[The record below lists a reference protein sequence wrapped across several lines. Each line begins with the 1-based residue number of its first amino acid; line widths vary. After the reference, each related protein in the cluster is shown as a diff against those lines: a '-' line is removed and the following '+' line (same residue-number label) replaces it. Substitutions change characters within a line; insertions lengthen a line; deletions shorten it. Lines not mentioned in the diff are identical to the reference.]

1 MKRRITKQIKVGKVG
16 IGSDYPISVQSMT
29 TTKTRNTD
37 ETIQQVYE
45 LANNGAD
52 IVRVTCN
59 DIEAAK
65 SLVNISTRSPVPIIA
80 DIHFQYKLAL
90 AAIEAGVQG
99 LRLNPGNIRNE
110 KHIKAVAKEALLAN
124 VPIRIGV
131 NAGSLDKD
139 ISKKYGDST
148 PKALVESAL
157 KELKYLEE
165 VEFHNIK
172 ISVKHS
178 NVPLMIESYR
188 LLSEKVDYPLHLGV
202 TEAGPLPGGLI
213 KSVSGISTLLSEG
226 IGDTIR
232 FSFIN
237 HMFAKWIKSHRD
249 LPMLINQWAN
259 VVRWEMRT
267 RLFLRTSEF
276 LWQEGHTAHK
286 TQEEATS
293 EALQM
298 LDIYAEFAE
307 NAAGV
312 SVVKGIKSANE
323 RFAGAT
329 TTYSIE
335 AMMKDKKALQA
346 GTSHELGQNFSKA
359 FEIQYSDENNEL
371 QHPFQTSWGVSTRL
385 IGMIIMAHGDDKGLQ
400 LPPKL
405 APTQSVLIPIIPN
418 EDSKSVVLETV
429 NKLHEE
435 LRESYRMKID
445 DRDNISPGFKFNEW
459 ELKGVPLRI
468 EIGPKDIEKN
478 SVVFSRRDGVDG
490 KNSIS
495 INEVSQKLKDNLD
508 DIQSNLLETS
518 KNFRK
523 DNTIHVDSKA
533 ELIDTLNSTPGF
545 VTCYWDENTSDEIE
559 IKDLTKATLRC
570 YLLENEG
577 SAKAV
582 NNESVEGKK
591 AIFSKAY

>member
-1 MKRRITKQIKVGKVG
+1 MVEKITPMSEDFNEWYTDIIQQAQLADYSPVKGTMVIRPYGYSLWEGVQAYLDKKFKETGHENAYFPLFIPNSFIQKEAEHVEGFSPELATVTHAGGKELEEPLVVRPT
-16 IGSDYPISVQSMT
+16 S
-29 TTKTRNTD
+29 
-37 ETIQQVYE
+37 ETI
-45 LANNGAD
+45 
-52 IVRVTCN
+52 
-59 DIEAAK
+59 
-65 SLVNISTRSPVPIIA
+65 
-80 DIHFQYKLAL
+80 
-90 AAIEAGVQG
+90 
-99 LRLNPGNIRNE
+99 
-110 KHIKAVAKEALLAN
+110 
-124 VPIRIGV
+124 
-131 NAGSLDKD
+131 
-139 ISKKYGDST
+139 
-148 PKALVESAL
+148 
-157 KELKYLEE
+157 
-165 VEFHNIK
+165 
-172 ISVKHS
+172 
-178 NVPLMIESYR
+178 
-188 LLSEKVDYPLHLGV
+188 
-202 TEAGPLPGGLI
+202 
-213 KSVSGISTLLSEG
+213 
-226 IGDTIR
+226 
-232 FSFIN
+232 IN

-435 LRESYRMKID
+435 LRERYRMKID

-468 EIGPKDIEKN
+468 EIGPKDIDKN

-495 INEVSQKLKDNLD
+495 INEVSEKLKDNLD

-559 IKDLTKATLRC
+559 IKDITKATLRC

>member
-1 MKRRITKQIKVGKVG
+1 MVEKITPMSEDFNEWYTDIIQQAQLADYSPVKGTMVIRPYGYSLWEGVQAYLDKKFKETGHENAYFPLFIPNSFIQKEAEHVEGFSPELATVTHAGGKELEEPLVVRPT
-16 IGSDYPISVQSMT
+16 S
-29 TTKTRNTD
+29 
-37 ETIQQVYE
+37 ETI
-45 LANNGAD
+45 
-52 IVRVTCN
+52 
-59 DIEAAK
+59 
-65 SLVNISTRSPVPIIA
+65 
-80 DIHFQYKLAL
+80 
-90 AAIEAGVQG
+90 
-99 LRLNPGNIRNE
+99 
-110 KHIKAVAKEALLAN
+110 
-124 VPIRIGV
+124 
-131 NAGSLDKD
+131 
-139 ISKKYGDST
+139 
-148 PKALVESAL
+148 
-157 KELKYLEE
+157 
-165 VEFHNIK
+165 
-172 ISVKHS
+172 
-178 NVPLMIESYR
+178 
-188 LLSEKVDYPLHLGV
+188 
-202 TEAGPLPGGLI
+202 
-213 KSVSGISTLLSEG
+213 
-226 IGDTIR
+226 
-232 FSFIN
+232 IN

-435 LRESYRMKID
+435 LRKSYRMKID

>member
-1 MKRRITKQIKVGKVG
+1 MVEKITPMSEDFNEWYTDIIQQAQLADYSPVKGTMVIRPYGYSLWEGVQAYLDKKFKETGHENAYFPLFIPNSFIKKEAEHVEGFSPELATVTHAGGKELEEPLVVRPT
-16 IGSDYPISVQSMT
+16 S
-29 TTKTRNTD
+29 
-37 ETIQQVYE
+37 ETI
-45 LANNGAD
+45 
-52 IVRVTCN
+52 
-59 DIEAAK
+59 
-65 SLVNISTRSPVPIIA
+65 
-80 DIHFQYKLAL
+80 
-90 AAIEAGVQG
+90 
-99 LRLNPGNIRNE
+99 
-110 KHIKAVAKEALLAN
+110 
-124 VPIRIGV
+124 
-131 NAGSLDKD
+131 
-139 ISKKYGDST
+139 
-148 PKALVESAL
+148 
-157 KELKYLEE
+157 
-165 VEFHNIK
+165 
-172 ISVKHS
+172 
-178 NVPLMIESYR
+178 
-188 LLSEKVDYPLHLGV
+188 
-202 TEAGPLPGGLI
+202 
-213 KSVSGISTLLSEG
+213 
-226 IGDTIR
+226 
-232 FSFIN
+232 IN
-237 HMFAKWIKSHRD
+237 HMFARWIKSHRD

-307 NAAGV
+307 NAAAV

-335 AMMKDKKALQA
+335 AMMKDMKALQA

-400 LPPKL
+400 LPPNL

-418 EDSKSVVLETV
+418 EDSKSIVLETV
-429 NKLHEE
+429 NNLHEE
-435 LRESYRMKID
+435 LRKDYRIKID

-468 EIGPKDIEKN
+468 EIGPKDIENN
-478 SVVFSRRDGVDG
+478 SVVFSRRDGVNG
-490 KNSIS
+490 KSSIS
-495 INEVSQKLKDNLD
+495 IDDVSQKLKENLD

-523 DNTIHVDSKA
+523 ENTIHVDSKA

>member
-1 MKRRITKQIKVGKVG
+1 MVEKITPMSEDFNEWYTDIIQQAQLADYSPVKGTMVIRPYGYSLWEGVQAYLDKKFKETGHENAYFPLFIPNSFIKKEAEHVEGFSPELATVTHAGGKELEEPLVVRPT
-16 IGSDYPISVQSMT
+16 S
-29 TTKTRNTD
+29 
-37 ETIQQVYE
+37 ETI
-45 LANNGAD
+45 
-52 IVRVTCN
+52 
-59 DIEAAK
+59 
-65 SLVNISTRSPVPIIA
+65 
-80 DIHFQYKLAL
+80 
-90 AAIEAGVQG
+90 
-99 LRLNPGNIRNE
+99 
-110 KHIKAVAKEALLAN
+110 
-124 VPIRIGV
+124 
-131 NAGSLDKD
+131 
-139 ISKKYGDST
+139 
-148 PKALVESAL
+148 
-157 KELKYLEE
+157 
-165 VEFHNIK
+165 
-172 ISVKHS
+172 
-178 NVPLMIESYR
+178 
-188 LLSEKVDYPLHLGV
+188 
-202 TEAGPLPGGLI
+202 
-213 KSVSGISTLLSEG
+213 
-226 IGDTIR
+226 
-232 FSFIN
+232 IN
-237 HMFAKWIKSHRD
+237 YMFARWIKSHRD

-307 NAAGV
+307 NAAAV

-335 AMMKDKKALQA
+335 AMMKDMKALQA

-400 LPPKL
+400 LPPNL

-429 NKLHEE
+429 NNLHEE
-435 LRESYRMKID
+435 LRKDYRIKID

-468 EIGPKDIEKN
+468 EIGPKDIENN
-478 SVVFSRRDGVDG
+478 SVVFSRRDGVNG
-490 KNSIS
+490 KSSIS
-495 INEVSQKLKDNLD
+495 IDEISQKLKENLD

-523 DNTIHVDSKA
+523 ENTIHVDSKA

-570 YLLENEG
+570 YLLDNED
-577 SAKAV
+577 SAKSV

>member
-1 MKRRITKQIKVGKVG
+1 MVEKITPMSEDFNEWYTDIIQQAQLADYSPVKGTMVIRPYGYSLWEGVQAYLDKKFKETGHENAYFPLFIPNSFIQKEAEHVEGFSPELATVTHAGGKELEEPLVVRPT
-16 IGSDYPISVQSMT
+16 S
-29 TTKTRNTD
+29 
-37 ETIQQVYE
+37 ETI
-45 LANNGAD
+45 
-52 IVRVTCN
+52 
-59 DIEAAK
+59 
-65 SLVNISTRSPVPIIA
+65 
-80 DIHFQYKLAL
+80 
-90 AAIEAGVQG
+90 
-99 LRLNPGNIRNE
+99 
-110 KHIKAVAKEALLAN
+110 
-124 VPIRIGV
+124 
-131 NAGSLDKD
+131 
-139 ISKKYGDST
+139 
-148 PKALVESAL
+148 
-157 KELKYLEE
+157 
-165 VEFHNIK
+165 
-172 ISVKHS
+172 
-178 NVPLMIESYR
+178 
-188 LLSEKVDYPLHLGV
+188 
-202 TEAGPLPGGLI
+202 
-213 KSVSGISTLLSEG
+213 
-226 IGDTIR
+226 
-232 FSFIN
+232 IN

-249 LPMLINQWAN
+249 LPMLVNQWAN

-400 LPPKL
+400 LPPKI

>member
-1 MKRRITKQIKVGKVG
+1 MVEKITPMSEDFNEWYTDIIQQAQLA
-16 IGSDYPISVQSMT
+16 DYSPVKGTMVIRPYGYSLWEGVQSYLDKKFKET
-29 TTKTRNTD
+29 GHENAYFPLFIPNSFIQKEAEHVEGFSPELATVTHAGGKELEEPLVVRPTS
-37 ETIQQVYE
+37 ETI
-45 LANNGAD
+45 
-52 IVRVTCN
+52 
-59 DIEAAK
+59 
-65 SLVNISTRSPVPIIA
+65 
-80 DIHFQYKLAL
+80 
-90 AAIEAGVQG
+90 
-99 LRLNPGNIRNE
+99 
-110 KHIKAVAKEALLAN
+110 
-124 VPIRIGV
+124 
-131 NAGSLDKD
+131 
-139 ISKKYGDST
+139 
-148 PKALVESAL
+148 
-157 KELKYLEE
+157 
-165 VEFHNIK
+165 
-172 ISVKHS
+172 
-178 NVPLMIESYR
+178 
-188 LLSEKVDYPLHLGV
+188 
-202 TEAGPLPGGLI
+202 
-213 KSVSGISTLLSEG
+213 
-226 IGDTIR
+226 
-232 FSFIN
+232 IN

-286 TQEEATS
+286 TQEEATI

-359 FEIQYSDENNEL
+359 FEIQYSDEKNEL

-435 LRESYRMKID
+435 LRLSYRIKID

-508 DIQSNLLETS
+508 GIQSNLLETS

-523 DNTIHVDSKA
+523 DNTIHVDNKA

-570 YLLENEG
+570 YLMENG
-577 SAKAV
+577 DSAKAV

>member
-1 MKRRITKQIKVGKVG
+1 MVEKITPMSEDFNEWYTDIIQQAQLADYSPVKGTMVIRPYGYSLWEGVQAYLDKKFKETGHENAYFPLFIPNSFIQKEAEHVEGFSPELATVTHAGGKELEEPLVVRPT
-16 IGSDYPISVQSMT
+16 S
-29 TTKTRNTD
+29 
-37 ETIQQVYE
+37 ETI
-45 LANNGAD
+45 
-52 IVRVTCN
+52 
-59 DIEAAK
+59 
-65 SLVNISTRSPVPIIA
+65 
-80 DIHFQYKLAL
+80 
-90 AAIEAGVQG
+90 
-99 LRLNPGNIRNE
+99 
-110 KHIKAVAKEALLAN
+110 
-124 VPIRIGV
+124 
-131 NAGSLDKD
+131 
-139 ISKKYGDST
+139 
-148 PKALVESAL
+148 
-157 KELKYLEE
+157 
-165 VEFHNIK
+165 
-172 ISVKHS
+172 
-178 NVPLMIESYR
+178 
-188 LLSEKVDYPLHLGV
+188 
-202 TEAGPLPGGLI
+202 
-213 KSVSGISTLLSEG
+213 
-226 IGDTIR
+226 
-232 FSFIN
+232 IN

-249 LPMLINQWAN
+249 LPMLVNQWAN

-435 LRESYRMKID
+435 LRESYRIKID

-490 KNSIS
+490 KNSVS

-523 DNTIHVDSKA
+523 DNTNHVDMT
-533 ELIDTLNSTPGF
+533 LIH
-545 VTCYWDENTSDEIE
+545 I
-559 IKDLTKATLRC
+559 
-570 YLLENEG
+570 
-577 SAKAV
+577 
-582 NNESVEGKK
+582 
-591 AIFSKAY
+591 

>member
-1 MKRRITKQIKVGKVG
+1 MVEKITPMSEDFNVWYTDIIQQAQLADYSPVKGTMVIRPYGYSLWEGVQAYLDKKFKETGHENAYFPLFIPNSFIKKEAEHVEGFSPELATVTHAGGKELEEPLVVRPT
-16 IGSDYPISVQSMT
+16 S
-29 TTKTRNTD
+29 
-37 ETIQQVYE
+37 ETI
-45 LANNGAD
+45 
-52 IVRVTCN
+52 
-59 DIEAAK
+59 
-65 SLVNISTRSPVPIIA
+65 
-80 DIHFQYKLAL
+80 
-90 AAIEAGVQG
+90 
-99 LRLNPGNIRNE
+99 
-110 KHIKAVAKEALLAN
+110 
-124 VPIRIGV
+124 
-131 NAGSLDKD
+131 
-139 ISKKYGDST
+139 
-148 PKALVESAL
+148 
-157 KELKYLEE
+157 
-165 VEFHNIK
+165 
-172 ISVKHS
+172 
-178 NVPLMIESYR
+178 
-188 LLSEKVDYPLHLGV
+188 
-202 TEAGPLPGGLI
+202 
-213 KSVSGISTLLSEG
+213 
-226 IGDTIR
+226 
-232 FSFIN
+232 IN
-237 HMFAKWIKSHRD
+237 HMFARWIKSHRD

-307 NAAGV
+307 NAAAV

-335 AMMKDKKALQA
+335 AMMKDMKALQA

-400 LPPKL
+400 LPPNL

-429 NKLHEE
+429 NNLHEE
-435 LRESYRMKID
+435 LRKDYRIKID

-468 EIGPKDIEKN
+468 EIGPKDIENN
-478 SVVFSRRDGVDG
+478 SVVFSRRDGVNG
-490 KNSIS
+490 KSSIS
-495 INEVSQKLKDNLD
+495 IDDVSQKLKENLD

-523 DNTIHVDSKA
+523 ENTIHVDSKA

-570 YLLENEG
+570 YLLDNED
-577 SAKAV
+577 SAKSV

>member
-1 MKRRITKQIKVGKVG
+1 MVEKITPMSEDFNEWYTDIIQQAQLADYSPVKGTMVIRPYGYSLWEGVQAYLDKKFKETGHENAYFPLFIPNSFIKKEAEHVEGFSPELATVTHAGGKELEEPLVVRPT
-16 IGSDYPISVQSMT
+16 S
-29 TTKTRNTD
+29 
-37 ETIQQVYE
+37 ETI
-45 LANNGAD
+45 
-52 IVRVTCN
+52 
-59 DIEAAK
+59 
-65 SLVNISTRSPVPIIA
+65 
-80 DIHFQYKLAL
+80 
-90 AAIEAGVQG
+90 
-99 LRLNPGNIRNE
+99 
-110 KHIKAVAKEALLAN
+110 
-124 VPIRIGV
+124 
-131 NAGSLDKD
+131 
-139 ISKKYGDST
+139 
-148 PKALVESAL
+148 
-157 KELKYLEE
+157 
-165 VEFHNIK
+165 
-172 ISVKHS
+172 
-178 NVPLMIESYR
+178 
-188 LLSEKVDYPLHLGV
+188 
-202 TEAGPLPGGLI
+202 
-213 KSVSGISTLLSEG
+213 
-226 IGDTIR
+226 
-232 FSFIN
+232 IN
-237 HMFAKWIKSHRD
+237 HMFARWIKSHRD

-307 NAAGV
+307 NAAAV

-335 AMMKDKKALQA
+335 AMMKDMKALQA

-400 LPPKL
+400 LPPNL

-418 EDSKSVVLETV
+418 EDSKSIVLETV
-429 NKLHEE
+429 NNLHEE
-435 LRESYRMKID
+435 LRKDYRIKID

-468 EIGPKDIEKN
+468 EIGPKDIENN
-478 SVVFSRRDGVDG
+478 SVVFSRRDGVNG
-490 KNSIS
+490 KSSVSIDD
-495 INEVSQKLKDNLD
+495 VSQKLKENLD

-523 DNTIHVDSKA
+523 ENTIHVDSKA

-570 YLLENEG
+570 YLLDNED
-577 SAKAV
+577 SAKSV

>member
-1 MKRRITKQIKVGKVG
+1 MVEKITPMSEDFNEWYTDIIQQAQLADYSPVKGTMVIRPYGYSLWEGVQAYLDKKFKETGHENAYFPLFIPNSFIKKEAEHVEGFSPELATVTHAGGKELEEPLVVRPT
-16 IGSDYPISVQSMT
+16 S
-29 TTKTRNTD
+29 
-37 ETIQQVYE
+37 ETI
-45 LANNGAD
+45 
-52 IVRVTCN
+52 
-59 DIEAAK
+59 
-65 SLVNISTRSPVPIIA
+65 
-80 DIHFQYKLAL
+80 
-90 AAIEAGVQG
+90 
-99 LRLNPGNIRNE
+99 
-110 KHIKAVAKEALLAN
+110 
-124 VPIRIGV
+124 
-131 NAGSLDKD
+131 
-139 ISKKYGDST
+139 
-148 PKALVESAL
+148 
-157 KELKYLEE
+157 
-165 VEFHNIK
+165 
-172 ISVKHS
+172 
-178 NVPLMIESYR
+178 
-188 LLSEKVDYPLHLGV
+188 
-202 TEAGPLPGGLI
+202 
-213 KSVSGISTLLSEG
+213 
-226 IGDTIR
+226 
-232 FSFIN
+232 IN
-237 HMFAKWIKSHRD
+237 HMFARWIKSHRD

-286 TQEEATS
+286 TQEEARS

-307 NAAGV
+307 NAAAV

-335 AMMKDKKALQA
+335 AMMKDMKALQA

-400 LPPKL
+400 LPPNL

-429 NKLHEE
+429 NNLHEE
-435 LRESYRMKID
+435 LLKDYRIKID

-468 EIGPKDIEKN
+468 EIGPKDIENN
-478 SVVFSRRDGVDG
+478 SVVFSRRDGVNG
-490 KNSIS
+490 KSSIS
-495 INEVSQKLKDNLD
+495 IDDVSQKLKENLD

-523 DNTIHVDSKA
+523 ENTIHVDSKA

-570 YLLENEG
+570 YLLDNED
-577 SAKAV
+577 SAKSV

>member
-1 MKRRITKQIKVGKVG
+1 MVEKITPMSEDFNEWYTDIIQQAQLADYSPVKGTMVIRPYGYSLWEGVQAYLDKKFKETGHENAYFPLFIPNSFIQKEAEHVEGFSPELATVTHAGGKELEEPLVVRPT
-16 IGSDYPISVQSMT
+16 S
-29 TTKTRNTD
+29 
-37 ETIQQVYE
+37 ETI
-45 LANNGAD
+45 
-52 IVRVTCN
+52 
-59 DIEAAK
+59 
-65 SLVNISTRSPVPIIA
+65 
-80 DIHFQYKLAL
+80 
-90 AAIEAGVQG
+90 
-99 LRLNPGNIRNE
+99 
-110 KHIKAVAKEALLAN
+110 
-124 VPIRIGV
+124 
-131 NAGSLDKD
+131 
-139 ISKKYGDST
+139 
-148 PKALVESAL
+148 
-157 KELKYLEE
+157 
-165 VEFHNIK
+165 
-172 ISVKHS
+172 
-178 NVPLMIESYR
+178 
-188 LLSEKVDYPLHLGV
+188 
-202 TEAGPLPGGLI
+202 
-213 KSVSGISTLLSEG
+213 
-226 IGDTIR
+226 
-232 FSFIN
+232 IN

-249 LPMLINQWAN
+249 LPMLVNQWAN
-259 VVRWEMRT
+259 VVSWELRT

-429 NKLHEE
+429 HKLHEE

>member
-1 MKRRITKQIKVGKVG
+1 MVEKITPMSEDFNEWYTDIIQQAQLADYSPVKGTMVIRPYGYSLWEGVQAYLDKKFKETGHENAYFPLFIPNSFIKKEAEHVEGFSPELATVTHAGGKELEEPLVVRPT
-16 IGSDYPISVQSMT
+16 S
-29 TTKTRNTD
+29 
-37 ETIQQVYE
+37 ETI
-45 LANNGAD
+45 
-52 IVRVTCN
+52 
-59 DIEAAK
+59 
-65 SLVNISTRSPVPIIA
+65 
-80 DIHFQYKLAL
+80 
-90 AAIEAGVQG
+90 
-99 LRLNPGNIRNE
+99 
-110 KHIKAVAKEALLAN
+110 
-124 VPIRIGV
+124 
-131 NAGSLDKD
+131 
-139 ISKKYGDST
+139 
-148 PKALVESAL
+148 
-157 KELKYLEE
+157 
-165 VEFHNIK
+165 
-172 ISVKHS
+172 
-178 NVPLMIESYR
+178 
-188 LLSEKVDYPLHLGV
+188 
-202 TEAGPLPGGLI
+202 
-213 KSVSGISTLLSEG
+213 
-226 IGDTIR
+226 
-232 FSFIN
+232 IN
-237 HMFAKWIKSHRD
+237 HMFARWIKSHRD

-307 NAAGV
+307 NAAAV

-335 AMMKDKKALQA
+335 AMMKDMKALQA

-400 LPPKL
+400 LPPNL

-429 NKLHEE
+429 NNLHEE
-435 LRESYRMKID
+435 LRKDYRIKID

-468 EIGPKDIEKN
+468 EIGPKDIENN
-478 SVVFSRRDGVDG
+478 SVVFSRRDGVNG
-490 KNSIS
+490 KSSIS
-495 INEVSQKLKDNLD
+495 MDDVSQKLKENLD

-523 DNTIHVDSKA
+523 ENTIHVDSKA

-570 YLLENEG
+570 YLLDNED
-577 SAKAV
+577 SAKSV

>member
-1 MKRRITKQIKVGKVG
+1 MVEKITPMSEDFNEWYTDIIQQAQLADYSPVKGTMVIRPYGYSLWEGVQAYLDKKFKETGHENAYFPLFIPNSFIQKEAEHVEGFSPELATVTHAGGKELEEPLVVRPT
-16 IGSDYPISVQSMT
+16 S
-29 TTKTRNTD
+29 
-37 ETIQQVYE
+37 ETI
-45 LANNGAD
+45 
-52 IVRVTCN
+52 
-59 DIEAAK
+59 
-65 SLVNISTRSPVPIIA
+65 
-80 DIHFQYKLAL
+80 
-90 AAIEAGVQG
+90 
-99 LRLNPGNIRNE
+99 
-110 KHIKAVAKEALLAN
+110 
-124 VPIRIGV
+124 
-131 NAGSLDKD
+131 
-139 ISKKYGDST
+139 
-148 PKALVESAL
+148 
-157 KELKYLEE
+157 
-165 VEFHNIK
+165 
-172 ISVKHS
+172 
-178 NVPLMIESYR
+178 
-188 LLSEKVDYPLHLGV
+188 
-202 TEAGPLPGGLI
+202 
-213 KSVSGISTLLSEG
+213 
-226 IGDTIR
+226 
-232 FSFIN
+232 IN

-405 APTQSVLIPIIPN
+405 APTQSVLIPIIHN

>member
-1 MKRRITKQIKVGKVG
+1 MVEKITPMSEDFNEWYTDIIQQAQLADYSPVKGTMVIRPYGYSLWEGVQAYLDKKFKETGHENAYFPLFIPNSFIQKEAEHVEGFSPELATVTHAGGKELEEPLVVRPT
-16 IGSDYPISVQSMT
+16 S
-29 TTKTRNTD
+29 
-37 ETIQQVYE
+37 ETI
-45 LANNGAD
+45 
-52 IVRVTCN
+52 
-59 DIEAAK
+59 
-65 SLVNISTRSPVPIIA
+65 
-80 DIHFQYKLAL
+80 
-90 AAIEAGVQG
+90 
-99 LRLNPGNIRNE
+99 
-110 KHIKAVAKEALLAN
+110 
-124 VPIRIGV
+124 
-131 NAGSLDKD
+131 
-139 ISKKYGDST
+139 
-148 PKALVESAL
+148 
-157 KELKYLEE
+157 
-165 VEFHNIK
+165 
-172 ISVKHS
+172 
-178 NVPLMIESYR
+178 
-188 LLSEKVDYPLHLGV
+188 
-202 TEAGPLPGGLI
+202 
-213 KSVSGISTLLSEG
+213 
-226 IGDTIR
+226 
-232 FSFIN
+232 IN

-249 LPMLINQWAN
+249 LPMLVNQWAN

-495 INEVSQKLKDNLD
+495 INEVSQKLKDKLD

-545 VTCYWDENTSDEIE
+545 VTCYWDENASDEIE

>member
-1 MKRRITKQIKVGKVG
+1 MVEKITPMSEDFNEWYTDIIQQAQLADYSPVKGTMVIRPYGYSLWEGVQAYLDKKFKETGHENAYFPLFIPNSFIQKEAEHVEGFSPELATVTHAGGKELEEPLVVRPT
-16 IGSDYPISVQSMT
+16 S
-29 TTKTRNTD
+29 
-37 ETIQQVYE
+37 ETI
-45 LANNGAD
+45 
-52 IVRVTCN
+52 
-59 DIEAAK
+59 
-65 SLVNISTRSPVPIIA
+65 
-80 DIHFQYKLAL
+80 
-90 AAIEAGVQG
+90 
-99 LRLNPGNIRNE
+99 
-110 KHIKAVAKEALLAN
+110 
-124 VPIRIGV
+124 
-131 NAGSLDKD
+131 
-139 ISKKYGDST
+139 
-148 PKALVESAL
+148 
-157 KELKYLEE
+157 
-165 VEFHNIK
+165 
-172 ISVKHS
+172 
-178 NVPLMIESYR
+178 
-188 LLSEKVDYPLHLGV
+188 
-202 TEAGPLPGGLI
+202 
-213 KSVSGISTLLSEG
+213 
-226 IGDTIR
+226 
-232 FSFIN
+232 IN

-259 VVRWEMRT
+259 VVRWEMST

>member
-1 MKRRITKQIKVGKVG
+1 MVEKITPMSEDFNEWYTDIIQQAQLADYSPVKGTMVIRPYGYSLWEGVQAYLDKKFKETGHENAYFPLFIPNSFIQKEAEHVEGFSPELATVTHAGGKKLEEPLVVRPT
-16 IGSDYPISVQSMT
+16 S
-29 TTKTRNTD
+29 
-37 ETIQQVYE
+37 ETI
-45 LANNGAD
+45 
-52 IVRVTCN
+52 
-59 DIEAAK
+59 
-65 SLVNISTRSPVPIIA
+65 
-80 DIHFQYKLAL
+80 
-90 AAIEAGVQG
+90 
-99 LRLNPGNIRNE
+99 
-110 KHIKAVAKEALLAN
+110 
-124 VPIRIGV
+124 
-131 NAGSLDKD
+131 
-139 ISKKYGDST
+139 
-148 PKALVESAL
+148 
-157 KELKYLEE
+157 
-165 VEFHNIK
+165 
-172 ISVKHS
+172 
-178 NVPLMIESYR
+178 
-188 LLSEKVDYPLHLGV
+188 
-202 TEAGPLPGGLI
+202 
-213 KSVSGISTLLSEG
+213 
-226 IGDTIR
+226 
-232 FSFIN
+232 IN

-249 LPMLINQWAN
+249 LPMLVNQWAN

-435 LRESYRMKID
+435 LRESYRIKID